1 MYYLSMIIIIVE
13 YFDSKNYSIMQLYN
27 LIVINELTRIFD
39 QFIIDLLYNNVFK
52 RKTMSYY
59 KLTKLSNKK
68 N

>member
-1 MYYLSMIIIIVE
+1 MIIIIVE